1 MEESWCDDN
10 FSSNPPFLR
19 TSSPSRS
26 TLGSHSSRTATR
38 AELSL
43 PRASGAWGHNNNNDD
58 DYNDDDYNDNDDKND
73 NYDNDDD
80 ENDDNY
86 ANDDK
91 TECVFLK
98 RMTTTTMTTTKMK
111 WPTECSYFSSFF
123 QK

>member
-1 MEESWCDDN
+1 MLESWCDDN

-43 PRASGAWGHNNNNDD
+43 PRASGAWGHNNNND
-58 DYNDDDYNDNDDKND
+58 NDDDYNDNDDKND
-73 NYDNDDD
+73 DDDYNNDDNENDDD
-80 ENDDNY
+80 Y

-91 TECVFLK
+91 TECVFSK

-123 QK
+123 QN